1 LYTIYIVMNTDYM
14 KISGITV
21 VLDIGLILLL
31 LRNDLVVFDRT
42 FIVTVLMSHALFY
55 YALFYENHSLIDS
68 LHVIIFF
75 YLSVSPFLK
84 NKWLLGLNLFLIT
97 TIQILWVIEERC
109 ILNQEPN
116 QFGYAKSLS
125 IYVLL
130 LTIGLAMKFGWT
142 LFAPKMVSVNMS

>member
-1 LYTIYIVMNTDYM
+1 MISLHNDYVKVGLLTILLD
-14 KISGITV
+14 V
-21 VLDIGLILLL
+21 VLLWILFQSS
-31 LRNDLVVFDRT
+31 LVVFDRT
-42 FIVTVLMSHALFY
+42 FIVTVLMSHALFF
-55 YALFYENHSLIDS
+55 YALLYDIHSLIDS

-75 YLSVSPFLK
+75 YLNAAVFVK

-109 ILNQEPN
+109 ILNREPN

-130 LTIGLAMKFGWT
+130 LTIVLSMKLGWT
-142 LFAPKMVSVNMS
+142 LFTPTACSVDDIIKN